1 MIILVLLLILTGS
14 SVFSVPHY
22 LKDCVEIAVP
32 IEDFIYNVESYTGK
46 VYKVY
51 LKKSRRTRKCYYTV
65 KGVRGTAIVD
75 AKTGEVVKFFKKR

>member
-1 MIILVLLLILTGS
+1 MGILIIGVLIGS
-14 SVFSVPHY
+14 IALGVPRY

-32 IEDFIYNVESYTGK
+32 IGDFIYSVEDYTGK

-51 LKKSRRTRKCYYTV
+51 LKKSRRTKKCYYTV

-75 AKTGEVVKFFKKR
+75 AETGEVVKFYKKR